1 MLLSMAESYGK
12 YEGFILARLMDLW
25 PPSKRYAKSDARN
38 EAFEARA
45 NDALSF
51 NIDRERE
58 TIYISK

>member
-1 MLLSMAESYGK
+1 MLLSMAESCGK
-12 YEGFILARLMDLW
+12 YEGFILAKTMDLW

-38 EAFEARA
+38 EASEARA

-58 TIYISK
+58 TNYIS